1 MKRLIKS
8 TKKNKGFSL
17 VEVLVAMTVIALIS
31 IPLIRT
37 FVMSSNV
44 NRDARRLQNATDI
57 AQNVS
62 EYFKVI
68 PLFDLKQSYR
78 DDGSIRS
85 AVLFDDA
92 DVTSSGAYVFQN
104 VGNGNLDKDGVPYY
118 EGADGE
124 DFYVTVVLN
133 PALYS
138 DGSLSGVKDIN
149 NYISPEVGDLF
160 NVDIITAYSQF
171 TKYDNKIK
179 KTFHRNYSTTQVP
192 ESLDYSDIKKTVNVY
207 VEQSQNAT
215 NPNKTDYTYSMTVR
229 YTYCTKSGNDYVESE
244 FYLEYNFLLAQ
255 GVVDAT
261 GTAPDLY
268 LLYTP
273 YDVNDST
280 HSNSFARDEM
290 YINYRKGEMKAD
302 WEEPVDIYIVQQD
315 GGADTLGLDIDK
327 VYLSAYM
334 DPTMKAAEKAPAVS
348 NLDLYANISGWDTN
362 MKVTAGNTN
371 MVKLYTM
378 DVYVWYGKKDTNDID
393 AYIDANFESD
403 SHFTV
408 VTTIKEE

>member
-1 MKRLIKS
+1 MKRFIKS

-68 PLFDLKQSYR
+68 PLYDLKQSYR
-78 DDGSIRS
+78 EDSSLRS
-85 AVLFDDA
+85 AILFDDA

-104 VGNGNLDKDGVPYY
+104 VGNGTWDEEGVPYY

-160 NVDIITAYSQF
+160 NVNIITAYSQF

-179 KTFHRNYSTTQVP
+179 KTFHRNFSTTQVP
-192 ESLDYSDIKKTVNVY
+192 ESLAYSDIKKTVNVY
-207 VEQSQNAT
+207 VEQSQNTT
-215 NPNKTDYTYSMTVR
+215 NPNKTD
-229 YTYCTKSGNDYVESE
+229 
-244 FYLEYNFLLAQ
+244 
-255 GVVDAT
+255 
-261 GTAPDLY
+261 
-268 LLYTP
+268 
-273 YDVNDST
+273 ST
-280 HSNSFARDEM
+280 
-290 YINYRKGEMKAD
+290 
-302 WEEPVDIYIVQQD
+302 
-315 GGADTLGLDIDK
+315 
-327 VYLSAYM
+327 
-334 DPTMKAAEKAPAVS
+334 
-348 NLDLYANISGWDTN
+348 
-362 MKVTAGNTN
+362 
-371 MVKLYTM
+371 
-378 DVYVWYGKKDTNDID
+378 
-393 AYIDANFESD
+393 
-403 SHFTV
+403 
-408 VTTIKEE
+408 